1 MQDNDI
7 SFWMNLV
14 HDFFEP
20 GALKRW
26 CLSSYSTS
34 PVGRHAQGLFP
45 MVSCPPYVWLRR
57 QSRSRLNWL
66 LCFGHLD
73 CRTLNCGSLSSV
85 LIFDDGHFLQEF
97 WFCNLC
103 GVQPGR
109 GFGMWPSV
117 LILVSV
123 SCSLTWAPTRLCV
136 PHFYLLSDSITGS
149 LYPLFVFHTCSGSS

>member
-1 MQDNDI
+1 
-7 SFWMNLV
+7 
-14 HDFFEP
+14 
-20 GALKRW
+20 
-26 CLSSYSTS
+26 
-34 PVGRHAQGLFP
+34 

-73 CRTLNCGSLSSV
+73 CRMTTLNCGSSSSV
-85 LIFDDGHFLQEF
+85 LIFNDGHFLQEF

-117 LILVSV
+117 LILASV
-123 SCSLTWAPTRLCV
+123 TWAPTRLCV
-136 PHFYLLSDSITGS
+136 PYFYLLSDSITGS
-149 LYPLFVFHTCSGSS
+149 LYQLFVFHTWWEFLAFDQC